1 MLRIINNPG
10 VRTMGANNNFF
21 EDQEKEEQFNSN
33 KGKDVQ
39 NPNPTSENSAAV
51 DLPTLSNS
59 QHTFFRSGR

>member
-1 MLRIINNPG
+1 
-10 VRTMGANNNFF
+10 MGANNNFF